1 MKGELKTMKFTVME
15 ELPRK
20 REYNPLGKYLEEFM
34 RMNVKVARV
43 DFDAHEYASAK
54 VCQTTLYTSIKRRA
68 LPIKTSVRNNEVYLI
83 RTDM

>member
-1 MKGELKTMKFTVME
+1 MKFTVME

-34 RMNVKVARV
+34 RMNVKVVRV
-43 DFDAHEYASAK
+43 DIDAHEYSHPK
-54 VCQTTLYTSIKRRA
+54 VCQTTLYFAIKRRA
-68 LPIKTSVRNNEVYLI
+68 LPIKVSMRSDKVYLI